1 MNPLLMALLLIVGLT
16 VFGRSMVRKIRLLK
30 ALEPTDRANHL
41 KERLINI
48 LVAPHVSEKSAR
60 VAEQG
65 GQYVFRVRN
74 DATKPEIKAAVE
86 FMFDV
91 KVQSVQVVNQIGKYK
106 RFGRFEGR
114 RSDWKKAYVRLQAGQ
129 AIELGGVEAP

>member
-1 MNPLLMALLLIVGLT
+1 MSTTNAKV
-16 VFGRSMVRKIRLLK
+16 S
-30 ALEPTDRANHL
+30 
-41 KERLINI
+41 KERLINVLI
-48 LVAPHVSEKSAR
+48 APHVSEKSAR

-65 GQYVFRVRN
+65 GQYVFRVRT
-74 DATKPEIKAAVE
+74 DASKPEIKAAVE

-91 KVQSVQVVNQIGKYK
+91 KVQSVQVVNQVGKRK

>member
-1 MNPLLMALLLIVGLT
+1 MSTTKGKV
-16 VFGRSMVRKIRLLK
+16 S
-30 ALEPTDRANHL
+30 
-41 KERLINI
+41 KERLINVLI
-48 LVAPHVSEKSAR
+48 APHVSEKSAR

-65 GQYVFRVRN
+65 GQYVFRVRT
-74 DATKPEIKAAVE
+74 DASKPEIKAAVE

-91 KVQSVQVVNQIGKYK
+91 KVRSVQVVNQVGKRK

-129 AIELGGVEAP
+129 AIALGGVEAP

>member
-1 MNPLLMALLLIVGLT
+1 MST
-16 VFGRSMVRKIRLLK
+16 TKGRVS
-30 ALEPTDRANHL
+30 
-41 KERLINI
+41 KERLINVLI
-48 LVAPHVSEKSAR
+48 APHVSEKSAR

-65 GQYVFRVRN
+65 GQYVFRVRT
-74 DATKPEIKAAVE
+74 DASKPEIKAAVE
-86 FMFDV
+86 LMFDV
-91 KVQSVQVVNQIGKYK
+91 KVQSVQVVNQVGKRK

>member
-1 MNPLLMALLLIVGLT
+1 MST
-16 VFGRSMVRKIRLLK
+16 
-30 ALEPTDRANHL
+30 TRASVS
-41 KERLINI
+41 KERLISVLI
-48 LVAPHVSEKSAR
+48 APHVSEKSAR

-65 GQYVFRVRN
+65 GQYVFRVRT

-86 FMFDV
+86 LMFDV
-91 KVQSVQVVNQIGKYK
+91 KVQSVQVLNQLGKRK
-106 RFGRFEGR
+106 RFGRSEGR

>member
-1 MNPLLMALLLIVGLT
+1 MSTNKERI
-16 VFGRSMVRKIRLLK
+16 S
-30 ALEPTDRANHL
+30 
-41 KERLINI
+41 KERLINV

-60 VAEQG
+60 VAEEA

-74 DATKPEIKAAVE
+74 DATKPEIRAAVE

-91 KVQSVQVVNQIGKYK
+91 KVQSVNVVNQAGKNK

>member
-1 MNPLLMALLLIVGLT
+1 MTTAT
-16 VFGRSMVRKIRLLK
+16 K
-30 ALEPTDRANHL
+30 AS

-48 LVAPHVSEKSAR
+48 LLAPHVSEKSAR
-60 VAEQG
+60 VAEEG
-65 GQYVFRVRN
+65 GQYVFRVAG

-91 KVQSVQVVNQIGKYK
+91 KVRSVRVLNQEGKRK

-114 RSDWKKAYVRLQAGQ
+114 RSGIKKAYVRLQEGQ
-129 AIELGGVEAP
+129 AIGLGGVEAP

>member
-1 MNPLLMALLLIVGLT
+1 MSTTKV
-16 VFGRSMVRKIRLLK
+16 S
-30 ALEPTDRANHL
+30 
-41 KERLINI
+41 KERLINVLI
-48 LVAPHVSEKSAR
+48 APHVSEKSAR

-65 GQYVFRVRN
+65 GQYVFRVRT
-74 DATKPEIKAAVE
+74 DASKPEIKAAVE

-91 KVQSVQVVNQIGKYK
+91 KVQSVQVVNQVGKRK

>member
-1 MNPLLMALLLIVGLT
+1 MST
-16 VFGRSMVRKIRLLK
+16 SR
-30 ALEPTDRANHL
+30 DRVS

-60 VAEQG
+60 VAEQA

-74 DATKPEIKAAVE
+74 DATKPEIRAAVE

-91 KVQSVQVVNQIGKYK
+91 KVQSVNVVKQAGKNK